1 MPPVSIWAKGEE
13 GETLLLPA
21 AGLKPEA
28 EGSVLLRA
36 GLNMALAVTAAM
48 AAVVV
53 VASM

>member
-1 MPPVSIWAKGEE
+1 MPPVSIWAKGKE
-13 GETLLLPA
+13 GETLL
-21 AGLKPEA
+21 LKPEA